1 VALRPSTLTPP
12 SQTSSGDA
20 SAESDDAVAP
30 IRVLVADS
38 SSLTRSGLRLALE
51 SAGCFVCAEAA
62 DVAGAVEAALRERPD
77 VCLLDAG
84 LPYSGI
90 TAATAI
96 AASLPDTSVVMF
108 GQPPNDADLFAALDA
123 GASGYLSRDIDPDG
137 LVIALRRVRAGEA
150 ALSRTLVAR
159 LIEELRRRRLSRLRG
174 LTYREFQVLELMYQG
189 LKTAEI
195 AERLFLARVTVR
207 THIASILRKLGVSDR
222 QAAIRLLDD
231 R

>member
-1 VALRPSTLTPP
+1 
-12 SQTSSGDA
+12 
-20 SAESDDAVAP
+20 
-30 IRVLVADS
+30 
-38 SSLTRSGLRLALE
+38 LRLALE

-62 DVAGAVEAALRERPD
+62 DAAGAVEAALRERPD

-84 LPYSGI
+84 LPDSGI

-108 GQPPNDADLFAALDA
+108 GQPSNDAELFAALQA

-159 LIEELRRRRLSRLRG
+159 LIEELRRKRLSRLRG
-174 LTYREFQVLELMYQG
+174 LTAREVEVLELMYQG

-207 THIASILRKLGVSDR
+207 THIASILRKLGVPDR